1 MHISTRRRIAR
12 TLTIGCTCILMI
24 LVVIGFTGQVFAVG
38 DSIALLRPQA
48 GVLLLLCAVILLFM
62 RARYLALATLVF
74 SGVAIGSIAASV
86 AAPSDDCDDSCLT
99 LYQKNLMS
107 KAWPRYSLA
116 DDILESGAQI
126 VTLQE
131 VSSHNRKYMSNL
143 FEHYPEQ
150 AICEFRPEQNVA
162 ILTTLPIVENSEFCL
177 QGYGLVG
184 LQVKAPGGDLVW
196 VVSVHLNWPFPY
208 DQSRQ
213 SQVIADRISQL
224 EGPVLI
230 AGDFNMVPWGES
242 VRRIGAAAN
251 NQSFG
256 TVLNTH
262 NLGSWKIPLP
272 IDNLLFPK
280 GTTGTVELRPFMGS
294 DHLGKL
300 ARFRLG

>member
-1 MHISTRRRIAR
+1 MRF
-12 TLTIGCTCILMI
+12 LTKNGIVRNLSIGCASMLMG
-24 LVVIGFTGQVFAVG
+24 LVVIGFTGPFIAAG
-38 DSIALLRPQA
+38 DSFALFRPLA
-48 GVLLLLCAVILLFM
+48 GVLLIPCAVVLLCL
-62 RARYLALATLVF
+62 RARYFALSSTAVAII
-74 SGVAIGSIAASV
+74 AIGSIATSY
-86 AAPSDDCDDSCLT
+86 AAPSEDCKGTCLT

-116 DDILESGAQI
+116 DDILESNAQI

-131 VSSHNRKYMSNL
+131 VSSHNRQYMGNM
-143 FEHYPEQ
+143 FEHYP
-150 AICEFRPEQNVA
+150 AKTICEFRPEQNVA

-177 QGYGLVG
+177 KGYGLVG
-184 LQVKAPGGDLVW
+184 VQVKAPGGGPIW

-208 DQSRQ
+208 KQSKQ
-213 SQVIADRISQL
+213 SQVIADRIKKL

-242 VRRIGAAAN
+242 VQRIAAAAD

-256 TVLNTH
+256 TILNTH
-262 NLGSWKIPLP
+262 NRGSWQVPLP

-300 ARFRLG
+300 ARIRIE

>member
-1 MHISTRRRIAR
+1 MHVSTKNRIGR
-12 TLTIGCTCILMI
+12 TLIIGCACILMA
-24 LVVIGFTGQVFAVG
+24 LVVIGFTGQVLAVG

-48 GVLLLLCAVILLFM
+48 GVLLFPCAAILLFM
-62 RARYLALATLVF
+62 RAKFFALTTLVF
-74 SGVAIGSIAASV
+74 GVLAIGSIAISV
-86 AAPSDDCDDSCLT
+86 AAPSDDCNGSCLT

-116 DDILESGAQI
+116 DDIIESNAKI

-131 VSSHNRKYMSNL
+131 VSSHNREYMSNL
-143 FEHYPEQ
+143 FEHYPAK

-177 QGYGLVG
+177 EGYGLVG
-184 LQVKAPGGDLVW
+184 IQVKTPGHVPVW

-208 DQSRQ
+208 DQSKQ
-213 SQVIADRISQL
+213 SLMIADRISEL

-256 TVLNTH
+256 TALNTH
-262 NLGSWKIPLP
+262 TLGSWKIPLP

-300 ARFRLG
+300 ARFRLE